1 MFFPYVQMIARDVA
15 MIEHA
20 AEMEDRLRQY
30 EQVCQSPDFI
40 AELRAKNDSLEKIQ
54 EEQQKQIEE
63 LLAKEKEFENF
74 VKKSSEL
81 ELELKSAKDTVENM
95 KQIHATLTE
104 DVAEQKKLKEA
115 AQAEL
120 KNQMDIAKDNVD
132 QSQCLVNRYEACL
145 LEHKKTCSEM
155 KECFLDFAAKDAE
168 QFMPGNYNPEY
179 TISDDEEADADE
191 HVSEGTETVGVSPL
205 ESVAIERESQ
215 TGEQALDGT
224 PKESAVGEIET
235 PSS

>member
-1 MFFPYVQMIARDVA
+1 

-20 AEMEDRLRQY
+20 AELEERLKQY
-30 EQVCQSPDFI
+30 EQVCQSPDSI

-81 ELELKSAKDTVENM
+81 ELELKTAKDTVENM
-95 KQIHATLTE
+95 KQIHATLTA

-120 KNQMDIAKDNVD
+120 KDQMDMAKENVK
-132 QSQCLVNRYEACL
+132 QSQCLVNRYEACV

-155 KECFLDFAAKDAE
+155 NKCFMNFIAKDAE
-168 QFMPGNYNPEY
+168 QFLQGNYKPDY
-179 TISDDEEADADE
+179 TISDDEEAAADD
-191 HVSEGTETVGVSPL
+191 HISEVTETLGVSPL
-205 ESVAIERESQ
+205 ESLVNEPESQ
-215 TGEQALDGT
+215 TGEQVLDGT
-224 PKESAVGEIET
+224 PKESAAIESEAPIL